1 MSPHLY
7 TPVHCNNTQFRTRVF
22 VFQVFSVQGGN
33 STDVKI
39 HSSEV
44 KMYSADVKI
53 QVKIRNQKIAIRCDV
68 AYKVAV
74 IGG

>member
-1 MSPHLY
+1 MLVSRHI
-7 TPVHCNNTQFRTRVF
+7 TQFRTRVF

-53 QVKIRNQKIAIRCDV
+53 QVKIRNQKIAYDV
-68 AYKVAV
+68 TWLTKSL
-74 IGG
+74 

>member
-1 MSPHLY
+1 MLND
-7 TPVHCNNTQFRTRVF
+7 VQNTQFRTRVF

-53 QVKIRNQKIAIRCDV
+53 QVKIRNQKIAI
-68 AYKVAV
+68 
-74 IGG
+74 